1 MAFPRGSTRRAALLP
16 AALAVLAGGALGAR
30 PVHAQVDARM
40 LRQPTVSSTQIAFV
54 YGGDIWVMP
63 KNGGTAVRLTSA
75 KGEESFPRFSPDGSL
90 IAFTGNY
97 DGNQDVYVMPST
109 GGEPRRLTYHPG
121 PDRMVAWY
129 PDGKSIL
136 FASPR
141 TSETNRYNKL
151 FKVAVTGGQPVQLPM
166 PYGEFA
172 SVARDGKTLAY
183 LPEAVDSRTWKRY
196 RGGWAPDIWLFDLE
210 KGTARNVTHDDANDA
225 QPMWHDSTLYFL
237 SDRGANERG
246 NLWAYDTKKD
256 AFRQV
261 TDFGDFDVKYPSIGP
276 SDIVFQKGD
285 GMYLLD
291 LATGQAKEVPVKLV
305 TDKSTLRPHAENV
318 GGAIANGGISPT
330 GKRAVFE
337 ARGDVFTVPAEE
349 GLVRDL
355 TSTSGAAERTPAWSP
370 DGRSVAYF
378 SDRTG
383 EYELTVRNA
392 DGTGEEKTLTKLGA
406 GFRYQP
412 FWSPDSRQLAF
423 IDQAMNIKVYSFA
436 TGQVTQVDKALTYSE
451 GNLRAFTVSFS
462 PDSRWMAYA
471 RDLDNQNDAIFLY
484 DTRAGKRYQATS
496 GYFNDSR
503 PSFDPD
509 GKYLYFL
516 SGRTL
521 TPAYSDIDNT
531 WVYPNTTN
539 LVAVPLRRDVVSPL
553 APRNDEEPTAADKTK
568 PGAAKVDSTQRKAK
582 ETLAAA
588 APAPKPVPSVEID
601 LADFERRA
609 VVLPPAPGNLG
620 NLQAISGKVLYS
632 RRPRTGSADTTSA
645 IVYYDLNDRDEKT
658 VLADV
663 GGFDVSADGKKL
675 LVLKGRNFFITDIK
689 PGIKPEKPLA
699 TAQMVATVDPQAE
712 WHQIFDDAWR
722 IERDYFYDPGMHGV
736 DWNAMRKQY
745 GKLIDDA
752 VTRWDVNFVL
762 GELIAELNSS
772 HTYVGGGDQPEDAP
786 RRTVGLLGADVALE
800 NGAFRI
806 KKIVDGGPWDSEVRS
821 PLREAGANIKEGD
834 YVLAVNGTPLDM
846 TEEFYA
852 AFQGT
857 AKSAVALTVNST
869 PSRAGSRVVLVK
881 TLDDDSRLR
890 NLAWIEANRQRV
902 DEATHGR
909 VGYVYVPNT
918 GRDGQTELVRQF
930 RAQFNK
936 DGLVIDERFNSG
948 GQIPDRFVELLNR
961 PVTNY
966 WKIRD
971 GSDWQWPQIANAG
984 PKAMLIN
991 GWSGSGGD
999 AFPYYFKKAGLGPLV
1014 GRRTWGGLIGISG
1027 TPSLIDGGNVTAPSF
1042 AIYSTSGEWIIES
1055 HGVDPDID
1063 VVDDPALMAKGVDP
1077 QLERAIQEVSK
1088 SLETAPKRPKPP
1100 AYPKRIPTLR
1110 ADAAAN
1116 GGNGGSPKSP

>member
-1 MAFPRGSTRRAALLP
+1 MNTSSVRRALLLL
-16 AALAVLAGGALGAR
+16 AALAVAPPL
-30 PVHAQVDARM
+30 PAQVDARM
-40 LRQPTVSSTQIAFV
+40 LRQPAVSATQIAFV

-63 KNGGTAVRLTSA
+63 KGGGTAVRLTSA
-75 KGEESFPRFSPDGSL
+75 RGEESFPRFSPDGSL

-109 GGEPRRLTYHPG
+109 GGEPRRITYHPG

-141 TSETNRYNKL
+141 ASETDRYNKL
-151 FKVAVTGGQPVQLPM
+151 FKVSATGGQPVPLPM

-172 SVARDGKTLAY
+172 SLSRDGKTVAY
-183 LPEAVDSRTWKRY
+183 MPAAVDARTWKRY
-196 RGGWAPDIWLFDLE
+196 RGGWAPDVWTFDLE
-210 KGTARNVTHDDANDA
+210 KGTARNVTHDEANDA

-246 NLWAYDTKKD
+246 NVWAYDTKKD
-256 AFRQV
+256 AFRQI
-261 TDFGDFDVKYPSIGP
+261 TTFDDFDVKYPSIGP

-285 GMYLLD
+285 GLYLLD
-291 LATGQAKEVPVKLV
+291 LATQQAREVSVKLV
-305 TDKSTLRPHAENV
+305 TDKSTLRPRAENV
-318 GGAIANGGISPT
+318 GTTISDGGISPT

-349 GLVRDL
+349 GLVRAL
-355 TSTSGAAERTPAWSP
+355 TNTSASAERTPAWSP
-370 DGRSVAYF
+370 DGRSIAYF

-392 DGTGEEKTLTKLGA
+392 DGTGEEKTLTKLGP
-406 GFRYQP
+406 GFRYSP
-412 FWSPDSRQLAF
+412 FWSPDSKQIAF
-423 IDQAMNIKVYSFA
+423 IDQAMNVKVYSFA
-436 TGQVTQVDKALTYSE
+436 TGQLSQVDKALTYTE
-451 GNLRAFTVSFS
+451 GNLRGFTVSWS

-471 RDLDNQNDAIFLY
+471 RDLDNQNNAIFLY
-484 DTRAGKRYQATS
+484 DTRGGKRTQVTS
-496 GYFNDSR
+496 GYYNDNL

-521 TPAYSDIDNT
+521 NPAYSDIDNT

-553 APRNDEEPTAADKTK
+553 APRNDEEPSAADKTK

-582 ETLAAA
+582 ETVDAAKG
-588 APAPKPVPSVEID
+588 PTPKPVPNVEID

-609 VVLPPAPGNLG
+609 VVLPPTPGNLSD
-620 NLQAISGKVLYS
+620 LHAIAGKVLYV
-632 RRPRTGSADTTSA
+632 RRPRTGSGDSTGT
-645 IVYYDLNDRDEKT
+645 IVFYDLNDRDEKT
-658 VLADV
+658 VV
-663 GGFDVSADGKKL
+663 GEVSGFDVSFDGKKL
-675 LVLKGRNFFITDIK
+675 LVMRRRDLFITDVK
-689 PGIKPEKPLA
+689 PALKLEKKLA
-699 TAQMVATVDPQAE
+699 TERMVATVDPMAE
-712 WHQIFDDAWR
+712 WHQIFNDAWR

-736 DWNAMRKQY
+736 DWNAMRVQY

-772 HTYVGGGDQPEDAP
+772 HTYVGGGDQESAP

-806 KKIVDGGPWDSEVRS
+806 KRIVDGGPWDSEVRS
-821 PLREAGANIKEGD
+821 PLREAGANVKEGD
-834 YVLAVNGTPLDM
+834 YVLAVNGTPLDT

-852 AFQGT
+852 SFQGT
-857 AKSAVALTVNST
+857 ANSAVALTVNAT
-869 PSRAGSRVVLVK
+869 PSPAGARVVLVK
-881 TLDDDSRLR
+881 TLADEGRLR
-890 NLAWIEANRQRV
+890 NLAWIEANRKRV

-909 VGYVYVPNT
+909 VGYVYVPST
-918 GRDGQTELVRQF
+918 GINGQTELVRQF

-966 WKIRD
+966 WKMRD
-971 GSDWQWPQIANAG
+971 GADWQWPQIANAG

-999 AFPYYFKKAGLGPLV
+999 AFPFYFKKAGLGPLV

-1027 TPSLIDGGNVTAPSF
+1027 TPNLVDGGSVTAPSF
-1042 AIYSTSGEWIIES
+1042 AIYSTTGEWIIES

-1063 VVDDPALMAKGVDP
+1063 VVDDPAQLARGVDP
-1077 QLERAIQEVSK
+1077 QLEAAIQAVSK
-1088 SLETAPKRPKPP
+1088 ALETAPKKPKPP
-1100 AYPKRIPTLR
+1100 AYPKRIPQVR
-1110 ADAAAN
+1110 ADAA
-1116 GGNGGSPKSP
+1116 GGAAAAKTP